1 MTRSGT
7 TGVEPASGE
16 ETEIVG
22 LGGHWYDYWEARG
35 AGYSHGECVEAARL
49 GWSLAEYRRARAV
62 RCTHA
67 ECVEAARMDG
77 GLSWYRWARGAGATH
92 AECVEVVGLGGGLY
106 WYREARR
113 AGVSHATV
121 VDAVTVHGLPAGLLR
136 VFAKRMSR
144 RSCSKQWP
152 VLGDPRVG
160 GCGFRGS
167 GRRIVRC
174 GCRDGVRTSPVR
186 QGCLWDRKQVGTRQA
201 VGW

>member
-67 ECVEAARMDG
+67 ECVE
-77 GLSWYRWARGAGATH
+77 
-92 AECVEVVGLGGGLY
+92 VVGLGGSLY

-121 VDAVTVHGLPAGLLR
+121 VDAVTVHGLPAGLLNG
-136 VFAKRMSR
+136 FLTRMSVAPDADV
-144 RSCSKQWP
+144 ST
-152 VLGDPRVG
+152 VV
-160 GCGFRGS
+160 FET
-167 GRRIVRC
+167 VA
-174 GCRDGVRTSPVR
+174 GVR
-186 QGCLWDRKQVGTRQA
+186 
-201 VGW
+201 

>member
-1 MTRSGT
+1 MTRSDRP
-7 TGVEPASGE
+7 GVGPTVVE
-16 ETEIVG
+16 EAEIVGMGGGLYVYRLARAAGSTHAECVEIVG
-22 LGGHWYDYWEARG
+22 LGGDLYGYREARA
-35 AGYSHGECVEAARL
+35 AGS
-49 GWSLAEYRRARAV
+49 
-62 RCTHA
+62 
-67 ECVEAARMDG
+67 
-77 GLSWYRWARGAGATH
+77 TH
-92 AECVEVVGLGGGLY
+92 AECVEVVGLGGSLF